1 MKARHLVDL
10 AATLLIGL
18 ACVTAT
24 GCGSRPDVG
33 IDTAGSVR
41 LNGTPLEMGMV
52 VFSPV
57 DGGESRSGT
66 VQTDGTFRLYA
77 IKPGRYRVA
86 VQTSMFAGMAAAAD
100 RARAGG
106 DSQPVSMRELKGTFR
121 AVAKKIEDPQTS
133 GLEFDVQPGSALVI
147 DLSSK

>member
-1 MKARHLVDL
+1 MTPRHFVTSAALLLV
-10 AATLLIGL
+10 GL

-33 IDTAGSVR
+33 IDTSGAVR
-41 LNGTPLEMGMV
+41 LDGAPLEMGMV
-52 VFSPV
+52 VFAPV

-77 IKPGRYRVA
+77 IKPGRYRVG
-86 VQTSMFAGMAAAAD
+86 VQTSMFAGMAAAAEK
-100 RARAGG
+100 ARTGG

-121 AVAKKIEDPQTS
+121 AVAKKVEDPQTS
-133 GLEFDVQPGSALVI
+133 GLELDVKPGAPLEI